1 MSAGVPVFHAMR
13 VLSLDA
19 STHAGWALL
28 EGELGCV
35 KPTIVAEGL
44 IENDKPVQAFGPYP
58 GNYLH
63 AATSI
68 ANRLFD
74 LVTEHKPDVVVIEE
88 TNLGK
93 NRYAQKL
100 LEFIHCSLL
109 AQLTLEWVGKVVY
122 LSSSSWRQA
131 LDLRLDS
138 EQKKNNAK
146 ISKARKLVRETGIS
160 ITAAKKQVG
169 VKGKITKKHLAVNRV
184 NEVYDLKF
192 KVKDND
198 RADAICL
205 GMAYFAGATH
215 ADGVL

>member
-1 MSAGVPVFHAMR
+1 MSAGGPVFYAMR
-13 VLSLDA
+13 ILCLDA
-19 STHAGWALL
+19 STHAGWSLM
-28 EGELGCV
+28 EGEPGCT
-35 KPTIVAEGL
+35 KPTILGEGL
-44 IENDKPVQAFGPYP
+44 IENDQPVQAFGAYP
-58 GNYLH
+58 GNYIH

-74 LVTEHKPDVVVIEE
+74 LVIKHRPDVVVIEE

-100 LEFIHCSLL
+100 LEFIHCSLV
-109 AQLTLEWVGKVVY
+109 AQLVLGFVGEVVY

-138 EQKKNNAK
+138 EQRRNNAK
-146 ISKARKLVRETGIS
+146 IAKARKLARETGIS
-160 ITAAKKQVG
+160 INAAKKKVG

-184 NEVYDLKF
+184 NEVYSLGF

-205 GMAYFAGATH
+205 GLAYFVGAEA
-215 ADGVL
+215 ADGIL

>member
-1 MSAGVPVFHAMR
+1 MR

-19 STHAGWALL
+19 STHAGWSLFEDSLGVSKPKLL
-28 EGELGCV
+28 LN
-35 KPTIVAEGL
+35 GL
-44 IENDKPVQAFGPYP
+44 IENDQPVMRFGPYP
-58 GNYLH
+58 GCYVH

-100 LEFIHCSLL
+100 LEFIHCILVV
-109 AQLTLEWVGKVVY
+109 QLVMGWTGQTVY

-131 LDLRLDS
+131 LDLRMDS
-138 EQKKNNAK
+138 EQKKNNRKIAEAK
-146 ISKARKLVRETGIS
+146 KLAKETGMKIGE
-160 ITAAKKQVG
+160 AKKKLG

-184 NEVYDLKF
+184 NEVYDLGF

-205 GMAYFAGATH
+205 GMAYFVGAVP
-215 ADGVL
+215 ADGIL